1 MIRNEAPVML
11 GITQGKR
18 GWPPL
23 QAFPEE
29 PRAWADTPRRTI
41 AGCALALDKLRGPAR
56 MQEAKKD
63 ALGSAPFAS
72 PRSMQ
77 GLIGMGKCLKIQ
89 NGKKMVYCLLQQ

>member
-41 AGCALALDKLRGPAR
+41 AGCALALAAAVAWLWVVMR
-56 MQEAKKD
+56 
-63 ALGSAPFAS
+63 
-72 PRSMQ
+72 
-77 GLIGMGKCLKIQ
+77 
-89 NGKKMVYCLLQQ
+89 